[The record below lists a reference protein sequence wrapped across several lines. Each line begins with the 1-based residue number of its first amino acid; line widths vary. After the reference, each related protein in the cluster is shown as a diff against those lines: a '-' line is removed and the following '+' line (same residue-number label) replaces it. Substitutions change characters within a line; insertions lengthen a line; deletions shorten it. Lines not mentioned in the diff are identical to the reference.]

1 MSVSKK
7 CAALGILGGTNPCVL
22 GCHFDAELLVGA
34 VFQEMGPQRCGS
46 SSSMRLAG
54 WVGTLVAV
62 APSCNSMRISFADI
76 AAAVP

>member
-1 MSVSKK
+1 
-7 CAALGILGGTNPCVL
+7 
-22 GCHFDAELLVGA
+22 
-34 VFQEMGPQRCGS
+34 
-46 SSSMRLAG
+46 MRLAG